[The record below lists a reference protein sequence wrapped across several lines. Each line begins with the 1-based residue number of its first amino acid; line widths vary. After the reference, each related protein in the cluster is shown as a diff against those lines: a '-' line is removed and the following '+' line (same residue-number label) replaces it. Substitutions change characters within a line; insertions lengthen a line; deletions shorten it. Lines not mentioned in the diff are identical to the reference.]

1 MTAEGRGSILIVED
15 DAGMRLFLGEA
26 LRKEGYA
33 PREAETGAA
42 ALGMISA
49 ERPDVVL
56 LDVRLPDVDG
66 LDLLRRVRAAAPD
79 TLIVVMTAYGSRQMA
94 HRAVEEGAYDYFE
107 KPVDLADLR
116 VVVRRAIER
125 ARLAREVR
133 DLREQSASA
142 EVPGMIGRSAGMLK
156 TAGLVRLVAVH
167 DIPVLIEGES
177 GTGKEL
183 VARKIHEISPRNGRP
198 FVAVNCAAIPET
210 LLEAELFGYERG
222 AFTGAV
228 RAHEGRFEQAE
239 GGTLFLDEIGDMS
252 AGMQAKLLRTLQ
264 EKTVERIGSKASKK
278 VDFRL
283 VAATN
288 QDLSAS
294 VRTGRFREDLYY
306 RINAI
311 VLRLPP
317 LRDRGD
323 DLRLLADRTIEV
335 YGAKYGK
342 EGLRLT
348 NDAYGVLRSHS
359 WPGNVR
365 ELENVLQR
373 AILFAEGR
381 EVAPEHVALALST
394 SGGDERPEEGEEKT
408 LLENVGEIA
417 GSAEKEMIVEALTKA
432 RWRRQD
438 AATLLGIS
446 RRTLLTKM
454 KKYGLS

>member
-15 DAGMRLFLGEA
+15 DRGMRLFLGEA

-33 PREAETGAA
+33 LREAETGAA
-42 ALGMISA
+42 SLGLISA
-49 ERPDVVL
+49 ERPDVIL

-288 QDLSAS
+288 QDLAAS

-323 DLRLLADRTIEV
+323 DIRLLADRYIEI
-335 YGAKYGK
+335 YGARYGK

-373 AILFAEGR
+373 AILFAQGR
-381 EVAPEHVALALST
+381 DVAPEHVALALSA
-394 SGGDERPEEGEEKT
+394 SEGEGRRDEEKT